1 MKADREVAISYTI
14 SRGAAGVGDRT
25 GRLPP
30 RLRRPS
36 HPLRRHSSDRRWPR
50 AGASDIRPSP
60 SLEIGTRTK
69 LFQSFVAADPL
80 SDSSTRKYSCPTR
93 VSYAC
98 PAGHPRSPSWPG
110 EWVRSSRLALSWE
123 DEGWLGYGPQVKRCL
138 PTRRKR
144 PLQLRQ
150 AFAKYVSAETPGCIC
165 PAPGLRQSRRP
176 VRVQT

>member
-1 MKADREVAISYTI
+1 MHRPGFLSYPVAREEEQEDGRPPGLVRSGTDEASY
-14 SRGAAGVGDRT
+14 SSW
-25 GRLPP
+25 LNK
-30 RLRRPS
+30 
-36 HPLRRHSSDRRWPR
+36 PLTCKNS
-50 AGASDIRPSP
+50 
-60 SLEIGTRTK
+60 
-69 LFQSFVAADPL
+69 
-80 SDSSTRKYSCPTR
+80 
-93 VSYAC
+93 
-98 PAGHPRSPSWPG
+98 
-110 EWVRSSRLALSWE
+110 VRSSRLALSWE